1 MLGQVFRNAT
11 DQEELKLEIG
21 FQVHAYKAILFTA
34 NSLCLFFYT
43 RTVVRNARLTRSR
56 NTCTLTP
63 FFKINQSINESS
75 VSRTAKK
82 SIQCKP
88 MPINEEHHL

>member
-21 FQVHAYKAILFTA
+21 FQVHAYKAILFTV

-43 RTVVRNARLTRSR
+43 RTTKL
-56 NTCTLTP
+56 L
-63 FFKINQSINESS
+63 E
-75 VSRTAKK
+75 
-82 SIQCKP
+82 
-88 MPINEEHHL
+88 MPGSNVLETIEN